1 MIKSGITGKLHN
13 VIVNMYK
20 DIKSCV
26 NVNGELSDYFI
37 SFNGV
42 RQGENLSPFL
52 FALFINDIE
61 DFMIQSRCNPIEIP
75 GADLQTFIK
84 ILIILYAD
92 DTVLFAN
99 SKENLQKCLNALKEY
114 CDKWKLKI
122 NADKTKIMIF
132 SKGPPQLKNHNF
144 MIGSSIIEVVSHFKY
159 LGVTFSSNGKFVS
172 NINELKKQGI
182 RAIFDLIKK
191 ARKGNFPIDIQFDLF
206 DKTILSKL
214 LYGCEIWGYSNLK
227 DLETLHLKFCKMV
240 LKLKESTPNIMVY
253 GESGRFDLEY
263 YANKRMINFWRRI
276 ACGNK
281 NKLSYIIYNLCRQRY
296 EEDNQSSSEW
306 FIMLANL
313 LNKYGIDFIPNQE
326 AIVKEVVKKFMLK

>member
-1 MIKSGITGKLHN
+1 MNDLTNGKACGNDKILNEYIKATFNEMKLIYVDLFNRILNTGQIPEAWTIGMIMPIYKNKGERGDFDSYRGITILSCLGKLFTSILNFRLTKYANETNLINENQTGFRKNYSTLDHIFLLNNIIDIFINKCSKKLFCAFVDYQKAFDTVWRSALWQKMIKSGITGKLHN

-26 NVNGELSDYFI
+26 TVNGELSDYFI

-61 DFMIQSRCNPIEIP
+61 DFMIQSGCNPIEIP

-132 SKGPPQLKNHNF
+132 
-144 MIGSSIIEVVSHFKY
+144 
-159 LGVTFSSNGKFVS
+159 
-172 NINELKKQGI
+172 
-182 RAIFDLIKK
+182 
-191 ARKGNFPIDIQFDLF
+191 
-206 DKTILSKL
+206 
-214 LYGCEIWGYSNLK
+214 
-227 DLETLHLKFCKMV
+227 
-240 LKLKESTPNIMVY
+240 
-253 GESGRFDLEY
+253 
-263 YANKRMINFWRRI
+263 
-276 ACGNK
+276 
-281 NKLSYIIYNLCRQRY
+281 
-296 EEDNQSSSEW
+296 
-306 FIMLANL
+306 
-313 LNKYGIDFIPNQE
+313 
-326 AIVKEVVKKFMLK
+326 